1 MVVAAAHDLDSRGT
15 ALLRH
20 GPTLVYRRTA
30 TQSRFP
36 AHLFPRTQPGTLR
49 HQPLH
54 ARAAVVV
61 LPPHPAA
68 CAHALVGDRPAR
80 VSGGSSTV
88 GGGVAGTAR
97 QAPLHR
103 P

>member
-1 MVVAAAHDLDSRGT
+1 MVVAAAHDLDSRGA
-15 ALLRH
+15 ALFRH
-20 GPTLVYRRTA
+20 GAALVYRGTA

-68 CAHALVGDRPAR
+68 CAHALVGDRLAR

-88 GGGVAGTAR
+88 GGGVAGR
-97 QAPLHR
+97 APPATPH
-103 P
+103 